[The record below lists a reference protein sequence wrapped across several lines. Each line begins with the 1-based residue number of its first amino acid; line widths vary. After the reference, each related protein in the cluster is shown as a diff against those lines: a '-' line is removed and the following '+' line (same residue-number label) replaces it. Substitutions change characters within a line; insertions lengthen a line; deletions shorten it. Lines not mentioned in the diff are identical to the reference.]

1 MQGKRIDGVVG
12 WDLRDGATVLSADI
26 TAYGYA
32 GHLDDPDLPQ
42 VDISFGAPK
51 ELNFELVTEYP
62 SANLFNGFWSD
73 YVAEITDK
81 DSKLLSAF
89 FRLTEV
95 DIFNLDFSRLIY
107 VDGALWRLNRVE
119 DYNPLSS
126 EVTKVE
132 LLKVIELSY
141 A

>member
-1 MQGKRIDGVVG
+1 M
-12 WDLRDGATVLSADI
+12 
-26 TAYGYA
+26 
-32 GHLDDPDLPQ
+32 
-42 VDISFGAPK
+42 DISFGAPK

-81 DSKLLSAF
+81 DSALLSAF

-95 DIFNLDFSRLIY
+95 DIFNLDFSCLIK
-107 VDGALWRLNRVE
+107 GRALWRLNRVE

-126 EVTKVE
+126 EVTKVTTHN
-132 LLKVIELSY
+132 IELFTRNMATESVNIKVQVD
-141 A
+141 AGDGVKNVQHPPGAERGKRGTDRGAA